1 MRRPVKNRNKPGKD
15 YKYGSE
21 LVAQFTNYLML
32 NGKKTVAEKIV
43 DDAFAIIKEKTKE
56 EPLTIFATAIDNLSP
71 QMEVR
76 SRRVGGANY
85 QVPVEVRPERRR
97 ALAFRWILEI
107 TRKRKGKGMAPQLA
121 SEIMAAAEKEGDA
134 IKKKETMHAMAE
146 ANKAFAHFA
155 FARKKKKKLV

>member
-15 YKYGSE
+15 YKYNSE

-32 NGKKTVAEKIV
+32 DGKKTVAEKIL

-71 QMEVR
+71 AMEVR

-85 QVPVEVRPERRR
+85 QVPIEVRPERRR

-107 TRKRKGKGMAPQLA
+107 TRKRKGSGMAERLA
-121 SEIMAAAEKEGDA
+121 SEIIAASNKEGDA
-134 IKKKETMHAMAE
+134 MKKKETMHAMAE

-155 FARKKKKKLV
+155 FARKKRKKIV

>member
-32 NGKKTVAEKIV
+32 DGKKTVAAKIL
-43 DDAFAIIKEKTKE
+43 DDAFAIVQEKTKDD
-56 EPLTIFATAIDNLSP
+56 PLATFATAIDNLSP

-97 ALAFRWILEI
+97 SLAFRWLLEVA
-107 TRKRKGKGMAPQLA
+107 RKRKGSEMSKRLA
-121 SEIMAAAEKEGDA
+121 DEIVAAANKEGDA
-134 IKKKETMHAMAE
+134 VKKKETMHAMAD

-155 FARKKKKKLV
+155 FTRKKKKKLV